1 MPSTTTVRVTPLTA
15 DQLRAIAAELGEHTG
30 QSFSMAQTLAYMTDL
45 VDPEADGQ
53 TYFPDLCELVERQRH
68 GLARVCTGSASLLR
82 EGDSGDE
89 LDCPTCGAPVTLTA
103 DRVIPVHL
111 R

>member
-1 MPSTTTVRVTPLTA
+1 MPSTTTVRVTPRTA
-15 DQLRAIAAELGEHTG
+15 DQLRAIAAKLREHTG
-30 QSFSMAQTLAYMTDL
+30 QSLSTAQTLAYLADL
-45 VDPEADGQ
+45 VDPGAEGE
-53 TYFPDLCELVERQRH
+53 TFFPDLCRLVERH
-68 GLARVCTGSASLLR
+68 GLANVCAGSASLAR
-82 EGDSGDE
+82 EGGSGDE